1 MTLKHQKDIRLINN
15 CDAIYDEDLLK
26 KQFFG
31 ILLLLCNKVK
41 KYFCMAIMQRF
52 QSVEIKFTST
62 VL

>member
-1 MTLKHQKDIRLINN
+1 MMR
-15 CDAIYDEDLLK
+15 IYSK